1 LYLSLGDYEM
11 KSYPMV
17 LLLLATATL
26 AAQEKSITRPKKET
40 AALPAP
46 ASSHPGSIKENIEA
60 YLRKLYAWDSSFQ
73 VKIAPLKDAPVA
85 GFYEATVEVTKGG
98 QADSAVVYVSK
109 DGRYLLRGDMQDMR
123 ADPLTAVRS
132 KIRLENSPSRGP
144 ANARVIVV
152 EYADFQCPMCRQ
164 LHENLRLILA
174 KYPQVRFIFKDFP
187 LTHIHPWA
195 RTAALA
201 GRCAYLENPDAF
213 WKMYD
218 LLFDSQEIISP
229 ENAWQKMLDFATQAG
244 LNMDAFRACAA
255 GPQAAADVE
264 ANVKEGQALKIANTP
279 TVFVNGRRL
288 IGADRT
294 LLEQYIQYELDSQ
307 PSASRIHR

>member
-1 LYLSLGDYEM
+1 M
-11 KSYPMV
+11 KSYRMV

-26 AAQEKSITRPKKET
+26 AAQEKSVTRPKKET

-46 ASSHPGSIKENIEA
+46 PSSRPGSIKENLEA

-73 VKIAPLKDAPVA
+73 VKIAPLEDAPVA

-109 DGRYLLRGDMQDMR
+109 DGRYLLRGDMQDMS

-132 KIRLENSPSRGP
+132 KIQLENSPSRGP

-229 ENAWQKMLDFATQAG
+229 ENAWQKMLEFATQAG
-244 LNMDAFRACAA
+244 LNMDAFRACAS